1 VRYRWSVN
9 YEHLRAFVAF
19 AAHRNFTHAARELA
33 LSQPA
38 LHVQIRKLTEAVGR
52 PLYVRSGRGLVLTR
66 DGERLAAFG
75 RDTLARG
82 GALLADLRGER
93 GDAPVVLAAGRGA
106 YLYLLAPALRRFQR
120 AGGRLRLAVAGG
132 DEAVAMVAEARADLA
147 VAAVTPP
154 STPGMPIAAEPV
166 RVTRHVAVV
175 PRDHALARRRRVR
188 AADLDG
194 EPQVVAPSAS
204 RHRAA
209 IEAAFLAAGAEL
221 AVAVEAADWDLMM
234 QLTAL
239 GAGPCIVNDMCR
251 APAGTVAVPFE
262 GLAPVT
268 YQLLRRRDAG
278 GIAADRLAATLLAL
292 RTAAG
297 DLHGAS

>member
-1 VRYRWSVN
+1 MN
-9 YEHLRAFVAF
+9 YEHLRSFVVF
-19 AAHRNFTHAARELA
+19 AAHKNFTHAARELA

-75 RDTLARG
+75 RDTLGRG
-82 GALLADLRGER
+82 GALLAELRGER

-120 AGGRLRLAVAGG
+120 AGGRLRLVVAGG

-147 VAAVTPP
+147 VAAVAPSP
-154 STPGMPIAAEPV
+154 STRGAPLVAEPV
-166 RVTRHVAVV
+166 RVTRHVAVL

-194 EPQVVAPSAS
+194 EPLVIAPSAS

-209 IEAAFLAAGAEL
+209 IAAAFAAAGAEL

-239 GAGPCIVNDMCR
+239 GAGVCIVNDMCR
-251 APAGTVAVPFE
+251 PPAGTVAVPFE

-278 GIAADRLAATLLAL
+278 GIAVDRLAATFLAL
-292 RTAAG
+292 RSAAG
-297 DLHGAS
+297 DLQGSP

>member
-1 VRYRWSVN
+1 VN
-9 YEHLRAFVAF
+9 YEHLRSFVVF
-19 AAHRNFTHAARELA
+19 AAHRNFTHAARELH

-66 DGERLAAFG
+66 DGERLATFG

-82 GALLADLRGER
+82 GALLSELRGER
-93 GDAPVVLAAGRGA
+93 GGEPLVLAAGRGA

-120 AGGRLRLAVAGG
+120 GGGRLRLVVAGG

-147 VAAVTPP
+147 VAAIAP
-154 STPGMPIAAEPV
+154 SGSPLAAQVV
-166 RVTRHVAVV
+166 RVTRHVAIV
-175 PRDHALARRRRVR
+175 PRDHALASRRRVR
-188 AADLDG
+188 AGDLDG
-194 EPQVVAPSAS
+194 EPLVTAPPGT

-209 IEAAFLAAGAEL
+209 LEATFAAAGAAL

-239 GAGPCIVNDMCR
+239 GAGPCIVNDLCR
-251 APAGTVAVPFE
+251 APAGTVEVPFE
-262 GLAPVT
+262 GVPPVT
-268 YQLLRRRDAG
+268 YQLIRRRDAG
-278 GIAADRLAATLLAL
+278 GITADRLAASIVAL

-297 DLHGAS
+297 DLHGSP

>member
-1 VRYRWSVN
+1 MN
-9 YEHLRAFVAF
+9 YEHLRSFVVF
-19 AAHRNFTHAARELA
+19 ATHRNFTHAARELH

-38 LHVQIRKLTEAVGR
+38 LHVQIRKLTEAVGT

-66 DGERLAAFG
+66 DGERLATFG

-82 GALLADLRGER
+82 GALLAELRGER

-106 YLYLLAPALRRFQR
+106 YLYLLAPSLRRFHR
-120 AGGRLRLAVAGG
+120 SGAKLRLVVAGG

-147 VAAVTPP
+147 IAAVAPP
-154 STPGMPIAAEPV
+154 DAPLVAEPV

-175 PRDHALARRRRVR
+175 SRDHALASRRRVR

-194 EPQVVAPSAS
+194 APLVIAPAGT

-209 IEAAFLAAGAEL
+209 IEAAFAAADADL
-221 AVAVEAADWDLMM
+221 AVSVEAGDWDLMM

-251 APAGTVAVPFE
+251 APAGTVAVAFE
-262 GLAPVT
+262 GLPPVT
-268 YQLLRRRDAG
+268 YQLIRRRDAG
-278 GIAADRLAATLLAL
+278 GIMTDRLAAALRAL

-297 DLHGAS
+297 DLHGSP